1 VFNWTTVAVFL
12 VGTIIGAIVKSI
24 FEMSLRS
31 WLERRA
37 KRARKQKR
45 KLKKA
50 KKQLAIRARQAVE
63 IPPVSSSVQDNHV

>member
-12 VGTIIGAIVKSI
+12 VGTIIGAIVKSV